1 MKDLWRG
8 HGKLSRSDPRCALC
22 LCGETTG
29 RSLTVKAVRDDTGYN
44 AGVKRI
50 CVFCGS
56 NVGARAAY
64 RQAAEQLGR
73 ALAGRKI
80 GLVYGGGNIGLMGVL
95 ADVALEA
102 GGEVQGVIPHALVA
116 REVAHQ
122 GLTKLHVVE
131 SMHERKQLMADLSDA
146 FLALPG
152 GYGTFEE
159 FCEAVTWSQLGIHKK
174 PCGLLNV
181 EGYFDHLIA
190 QLDHAV
196 GEQFLH
202 PDNRAL
208 VLEAR
213 QPEALLD
220 ALAAWKA
227 PVKERWIEREE
238 R

>member
-1 MKDLWRG
+1 M
-8 HGKLSRSDPRCALC
+8 
-22 LCGETTG
+22 
-29 RSLTVKAVRDDTGYN
+29 
-44 AGVKRI
+44 
-50 CVFCGS
+50 
-56 NVGARAAY
+56 GARAAY
-64 RQAAEQLGR
+64 RQAAEG
-73 ALAGRKI
+73 LARVLAARKI

-95 ADVALEA
+95 ADVVLEA

-116 REVAHQ
+116 REVAHK
-122 GLTKLHVVE
+122 GLSKLHIVA

-196 GEQFLH
+196 REHFLH

-213 QPEALLD
+213 TPEALLD
-220 ALAAWKA
+220 ALAQWKA
-227 PVKERWIEREE
+227 PAKEKWIERSE

>member
-1 MKDLWRG
+1 MK
-8 HGKLSRSDPRCALC
+8 ALRRA
-22 LCGETTG
+22 EDNSNAEG
-29 RSLTVKAVRDDTGYN
+29 RSKIAEVNDRMAD
-44 AGVKRI
+44 VKRI

-64 RQAAEQLGR
+64 RQATEELGR
-73 ALAGRKI
+73 ELLGRRI

-95 ADVALEA
+95 ADAVLAG

-116 REVAHQ
+116 REVAHKEL
-122 GLTKLHVVE
+122 GKLHIVD

-146 FLALPG
+146 FVALPG

-181 EGYFDHLIA
+181 EGYFDPLIA
-190 QLDHAV
+190 QFDLAV
-196 GEQFLH
+196 REGFLY
-202 PDNRAL
+202 PENRAL

-213 QPEALLD
+213 EPGALLE

-227 PVKERWIEREE
+227 PAKEVWIERKE

>member
-1 MKDLWRG
+1 MK
-8 HGKLSRSDPRCALC
+8 K
-22 LCGETTG
+22 
-29 RSLTVKAVRDDTGYN
+29 
-44 AGVKRI
+44 I

-56 NVGARAAY
+56 NVGVRAAY
-64 RQAAEQLGR
+64 RQAAEELGR
-73 ALAGRKI
+73 ELVQRKV

-95 ADVALEA
+95 ADTVLD
-102 GGEVQGVIPHALVA
+102 GSGEVHGVIPHALVA
-116 REVAHQ
+116 REVAHKD
-122 GLTKLHVVE
+122 LTKLHIVD

-146 FLALPG
+146 FVALPG

-181 EGYFDHLIA
+181 EGYFDPLIA
-190 QLDHAV
+190 QFDGAV
-196 GEQFLH
+196 REGFLH

-213 QPEALLD
+213 RAGDLLD
-220 ALAAWKA
+220 ALARWEP
-227 PVKERWIEREE
+227 PVKEAWIEKKE